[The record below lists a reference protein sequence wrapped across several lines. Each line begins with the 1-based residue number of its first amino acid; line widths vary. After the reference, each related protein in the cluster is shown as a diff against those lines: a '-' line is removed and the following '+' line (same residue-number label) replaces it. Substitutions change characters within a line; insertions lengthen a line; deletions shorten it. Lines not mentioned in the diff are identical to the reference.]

1 MVLNSSRQ
9 SGPKEATANPA
20 SSGRELAGP
29 RDRESSACRAVG
41 ESWQAR
47 GTVNQAPVARA
58 WWVQTEDRTSA
69 CCVLEGRIGKICSQV
84 ASRCRCLT
92 FPRCSQFSSL
102 SFAFLAVCVRFRG
115 AAGGSWTAPQDAKCY
130 PNKLSKEKSPSS
142 PPACLLP
149 PPCLSSSLPS
159 PPLPSFLPLP
169 SPPLLSLPPSSPP
182 SFLLTALPF
191 FPSSFHELSWS
202 PYPHQIQ
209 SKSWKER
216 DE

>member
-29 RDRESSACRAVG
+29 RDREPSACRAVG
-41 ESWQAR
+41 ESWQAH
-47 GTVNQAPVARA
+47 GTVNQAPVTRP
-58 WWVQTEDRTSA
+58 WWVRTEDRTSA

-115 AAGGSWTAPQDAKCY
+115 AAGGSWTAPQNAKCY

-149 PPCLSSSLPS
+149 PPSLSSSLPS
-159 PPLPSFLPLP
+159 PPLPSSPFLL
-169 SPPLLSLPPSSPP
+169 PPLLPSFLQLFHFSLPPSTNCHGALTLTRSKASPGKK
-182 SFLLTALPF
+182 
-191 FPSSFHELSWS
+191 EMNKRS
-202 PYPHQIQ
+202 P
-209 SKSWKER
+209 WF
-216 DE
+216 